1 MNALSTNALFRELA
15 VLPRGVFA
23 LCAATLVNRA
33 GSMVLAFL
41 TLYATQQLRLDADR
55 AGILLGIYG
64 VCSIVASLAAG
75 RITDRIGARRVL
87 ATSLLASGCVLVLLA
102 WARSFVALAF
112 GLAVWSLL
120 AEAFRPAAMARL
132 NEGVP
137 AEHRRL
143 AFSLFQ
149 VALNAGVTIGSSVGG
164 LLFAASPAAI
174 FWVDGAT
181 SLAAGVALLLL
192 DPARATVPHGHT
204 SGASPSASATV
215 EHRSAWRDTRLL
227 ALLAAMLL
235 AWIVLFQIL
244 GALPLALL
252 ARGVSPQQ
260 FGLLLAAESLL
271 TVVAAIPVTRA
282 LARQRNE
289 TVLVAGALLLGLGF
303 GGYALEGGFGV
314 ALLLMLVWSSGIIVM
329 FPAGAAR
336 VAELAPPGKQGEYS
350 GLYTASF
357 AVAFAVGPALGT
369 LAYARFGARWVFGA
383 AFLLCML
390 AALAIHHA
398 CRARPA

>member
-1 MNALSTNALFRELA
+1 MNGLFRELA

-23 LCAATLVNRA
+23 LCAATLVNRS

-41 TLYATQQLRLDADR
+41 TLYATQVLRLDADH

-64 VCSIVASLAAG
+64 VCSILASLAAG
-75 RITDRIGARRVL
+75 RITDRIGARSVL
-87 ATSLLASGCVLVLLA
+87 ATSLLASGAVLVLLA
-102 WARSFVALAF
+102 WARSFAALAV
-112 GLAVWSLL
+112 GTAVWSLL

-164 LLFAASPAAI
+164 VLFAASPAAI

-181 SLAAGVALLLL
+181 SVAAGLALLVL
-192 DPARATVPHGHT
+192 DPAPAPASAPGPSPSTA
-204 SGASPSASATV
+204 ASPNV
-215 EHRSAWRDTRLL
+215 GERRDPRSAWRDTRLL

-235 AWIVLFQIL
+235 AWVVLFQLL
-244 GALPLALL
+244 GALPLALD
-252 ARGVSPQQ
+252 ARGVSSKQ
-260 FGLLLAAESLL
+260 FGILLAAESLL
-271 TVVAAIPVTRA
+271 TVVVAIPVTRA

-303 GGYALEGGFGV
+303 GGYAFEGGFGV
-314 ALLLMLVWSSGIIVM
+314 AVLLMLVWSSGIIVM

-369 LAYARFGARWVFGA
+369 LAYARFGPRWVFGA
-383 AFLLCML
+383 AFVLCAL

-398 CRARPA
+398 CRTRPG